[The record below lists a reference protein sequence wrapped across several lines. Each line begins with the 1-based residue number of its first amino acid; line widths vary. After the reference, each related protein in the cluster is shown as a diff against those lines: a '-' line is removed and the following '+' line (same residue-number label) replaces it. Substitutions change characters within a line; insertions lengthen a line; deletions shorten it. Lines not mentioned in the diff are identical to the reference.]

1 METCA
6 ICHMSESIVQTDVAL
21 KGELLGR
28 SNVNSNYWDYK
39 SSCGRT
45 ASNDYYQYPAMMV
58 PAMLSDLM
66 SIVVETCPNVTSV
79 YNPFIGSGTVQTEA
93 MTLGLDCFGVDVN
106 PLAILLSRCKA
117 GPFLPDQLESKAEDL
132 LSVIEDDTSSRREAK
147 FVGLTKWFQPKVI
160 IELSKI
166 RRAIRTERDLWARRF
181 FWVVLAETVRRTS
194 NSRTSTFKL
203 HIRTASDIA
212 VRRLSSVE
220 VFESVLDRNIQLC
233 RTQTEKLREG
243 GLLSRGRY
251 IGQVHAKL
259 GSVLDLSSPGT
270 FDFLV
275 TSPPYGDNVSTV
287 PYGQSSYLPLQWI
300 DLSDIDRQASNK
312 FLRSTH
318 EIDGRSLGGRTR
330 DALDVLDGLRDASPH
345 LASLLDCLKHKPID
359 RTIRVA
365 AFCRDLHKSI
375 GSIISS
381 LRKDAYMIWVVGN
394 RRVGGEEVNLAHIL
408 SDYLRAAGA
417 REVTTL
423 GREILSKRMA
433 VKNSVSC
440 TMKKESILVFRNA
453 RQGAQR

>member
-1 METCA
+1 
-6 ICHMSESIVQTDVAL
+6 MSESIAQTDYAL
-21 KGELLGR
+21 KGELLSR
-28 SNVNSNYWDYK
+28 SNVNTNYWDYK
-39 SSCGRT
+39 SNSGRT
-45 ASNDYYQYPAMMV
+45 FSNDYYQYPAMMV

-66 SIVVETCPNVTSV
+66 SIVVETCPDVRSV
-79 YNPFIGSGTVQTEA
+79 FDPFIGSGTVQTEA
-93 MTLGLDCFGVDVN
+93 MNLGLDCFGVDVN

-132 LSVIEDDTSSRREAK
+132 LSVIEEDSSSRREAS

-160 IELSKI
+160 IELSRI
-166 RRAIRTERDLWARRF
+166 RRAIRTEQDLWARRF

-212 VRRLSSVE
+212 GRKLSPIE
-220 VFESVLDRNIQLC
+220 VFESVLNRNIQLC
-233 RTQTEKLREG
+233 RAQADKLRG
-243 GLLSRGRY
+243 SSLLSRGRY
-251 IGQVHAKL
+251 IGHVNAKL
-259 GSVLDLSSPGT
+259 GSVLDPSSSSDK

-275 TSPPYGDNVSTV
+275 TSPPYGDNITTV

-300 DLSDIDRQASNK
+300 DLLDIDPDANEE
-312 FLRSTH
+312 FLKTTH
-318 EIDGRSLGGRTR
+318 EIDGRSLGGKKR
-330 DALDVLDGLRDASPH
+330 DVLDVLDGLRKASPD
-345 LASLLDCLKHKPID
+345 LALLLDSLKGKPID

-365 AFCRDLHKSI
+365 ACCRDLHKSI
-375 GSIISS
+375 GSILSR

-394 RRVGGEEVNLAHIL
+394 RRVGGEEVNLANIL

-433 VKNSVSC
+433 SKNSVSC
-440 TMKKESILVFRNA
+440 TMKRESILVFRNA
-453 RQGAQR
+453 RQGVQR